1 MTSNPQHSI
10 RSRPVTRA
18 RPPLGILLLTVFGF
32 STLYAPQPL
41 LPVLAEAF
49 GRGPTEA
56 SLLITLTMLPL
67 ACAPLV
73 YGYLLVSVPAR
84 PMLAGAALLL
94 ALCQL
99 GLALADTWWLMLAL
113 RLMIGLCLPAL
124 FTALMT
130 FVASSATPETLR
142 QSLAWYIAAT
152 ILGGFAGRALSGLL
166 ASVWDWRVGLGI
178 WAPALLVMGLWT
190 LRLPGR
196 QESHFARVTP
206 RVFQVVMARP
216 GAPQAYL
223 TVFSIFFV
231 FAAVLNVLPFHLAD
245 QDPGTGAAGIG
256 FAYLGYLSG
265 LLISLNTQRLSGLFQ
280 SEGPLYA
287 LGLGLYGLGLGLF
300 AWPALGGVY
309 LAMFAFCG
317 GMFLIHTRL
326 SGQVNQMGGPHRGV
340 VNGIYIAAYYL
351 GGSLG
356 SWLAVEVYRHLG
368 WLAFLAAVALVLVLA
383 GYGLRGMLRREAMP
397 AAP

>member
-56 SLLITLTMLPL
+56 SLLITLAMLPL

-94 ALCQL
+94 ALCQF

-130 FVASSATPETLR
+130 FVASSPASAPLR
-142 QSLAWYIAAT
+142 EALSAYIAVSV
-152 ILGGFAGRALSGLL
+152 LGGFAGRALSGLL
-166 ASVWDWRVGLGI
+166 ASVWDWRVALGI

-196 QESHFARVTP
+196 QESRFVRVTP

-231 FAAVLNVLPFHLAD
+231 FAAVLNVLPFHMAD

-265 LLISLNTQRLSGLFQ
+265 LLVSLNTERLSRLFQ

>member
-1 MTSNPQHSI
+1 M
-10 RSRPVTRA
+10 TRA
-18 RPPLGILLLTVFGF
+18 RPPYGILLLTVFGF

-49 GRGPTEA
+49 GRGPTEV
-56 SLLITLTMLPL
+56 SLLITLAMLPL
-67 ACAPLV
+67 AGAPLV

-130 FVASSATPETLR
+130 FVAASATAENLR

-152 ILGGFAGRALSGLL
+152 ILGGFAGRALSGFV
-166 ASVWDWRVGLGI
+166 ASVWDWRLALGI

-196 QESHFARVTP
+196 QESRFVRVTP
-206 RVFQVVMARP
+206 RVFRVVMERP

-223 TVFSIFFV
+223 TIFSIFFV
-231 FAAVLNVLPFHLAD
+231 FAAVLNVLPFQMAD
-245 QDPGTGAAGIG
+245 QDPGTGTAGIG

-265 LLISLNTQRLSGLFQ
+265 LLVSLNTERLSRLFQ

-287 LGLGLYGLGLGLF
+287 LGLGLYALGLGLF
-300 AWPALGGVY
+300 ALSATVGVY

-383 GYGLRGMLRREAMP
+383 GYGLRGMLRREAKP
-397 AAP
+397 ASL

>member
-1 MTSNPQHSI
+1 M
-10 RSRPVTRA
+10 TRA
-18 RPPLGILLLTVFGF
+18 RPPFGVLLLTVFGF

-56 SLLITLTMLPL
+56 SLLITLAMLPL

-94 ALCQL
+94 GLCQL

-113 RLMIGLCLPAL
+113 RLLIGLCLPAL
-124 FTALMT
+124 VTALMT
-130 FVASSATPETLR
+130 FVASSATAETLR

-152 ILGGFAGRALSGLL
+152 ILGGFAGRALSGLV
-166 ASVWDWRVGLGI
+166 ASVWDWRVALGM

-196 QESHFARVTP
+196 QESRFVRVTP
-206 RVFQVVMARP
+206 RVFLLVMARP

-231 FAAVLNVLPFHLAD
+231 FSAVLNVLPFHMAD
-245 QDPGTGAAGIG
+245 QDPGAGAAGIG

-265 LLISLNTQRLSGLFQ
+265 LLVSLNTERLSRLFQ

-287 LGLGLYGLGLGLF
+287 LGLGLYALGLGLF
-300 AWPALGGVY
+300 ALSATVGVY

-326 SGQVNQMGGPHRGV
+326 SGQVNQKGGSHRGV

-356 SWLAVEVYRHLG
+356 SWLAVEVYRYLG
-368 WLAFLAAVALVLVLA
+368 WLPFLTAVALVLGLA
-383 GYGLRGMLRREAMP
+383 GHGLRGMLRRETRQAP
-397 AAP
+397 A

>member
-1 MTSNPQHSI
+1 MTGGNGRGCSGS
-10 RSRPVTRA
+10 S

-94 ALCQL
+94 ALCQF

-130 FVASSATPETLR
+130 FVASSATAETLR

-166 ASVWDWRVGLGI
+166 ASVWDWRVALGI

-265 LLISLNTQRLSGLFQ
+265 LLVSLNTERLSRLFQ

-356 SWLAVEVYRHLG
+356 SWLAVEIYRHLG
-368 WLAFLAAVALVLVLA
+368 WLAFLTAVALVLVLA

>member
-1 MTSNPQHSI
+1 
-10 RSRPVTRA
+10 
-18 RPPLGILLLTVFGF
+18 
-32 STLYAPQPL
+32 
-41 LPVLAEAF
+41 
-49 GRGPTEA
+49 
-56 SLLITLTMLPL
+56 MLPL
-67 ACAPLV
+67 AGAPLV

-130 FVASSATPETLR
+130 FVAASATAENLR

-152 ILGGFAGRALSGLL
+152 ILGGFAGRALSGFV
-166 ASVWDWRVGLGI
+166 ASVWDWRLALGI

-196 QESHFARVTP
+196 QESRFVRVTP
-206 RVFQVVMARP
+206 RVFRVMMERP

-223 TVFSIFFV
+223 TIFSIFFV
-231 FAAVLNVLPFHLAD
+231 FAAVLNVLPFQMAD
-245 QDPGTGAAGIG
+245 QDPGTGTAGIG

-265 LLISLNTQRLSGLFQ
+265 LLVSLNTERLSRLFQ

-300 AWPALGGVY
+300 AWPVLGGVE
-309 LAMFAFCG
+309 LALFAFCG
-317 GMFLIHTRL
+317 GMCLIHTRL
-326 SGQVNQMGGPHRGV
+326 PGQVNQVGGPHRGG
-340 VNGIYIAAYYL
+340 VNGSCIAAYCL
-351 GGSLG
+351 GGRLG
-356 SWLAVEVYRHLG
+356 SWRAVGVYRRLG
-368 WLAFLAAVALVLVLA
+368 WLAFLAAVAA
-383 GYGLRGMLRREAMP
+383 TPQKENPIR
-397 AAP
+397 